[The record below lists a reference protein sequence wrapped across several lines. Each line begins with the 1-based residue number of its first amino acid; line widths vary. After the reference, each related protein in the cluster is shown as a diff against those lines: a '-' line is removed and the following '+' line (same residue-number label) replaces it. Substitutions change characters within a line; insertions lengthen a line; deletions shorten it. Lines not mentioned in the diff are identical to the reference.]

1 MKMII
6 KRLHFIFGLMI
17 AILFISS
24 SIKGQTYFSVLEPYK
39 CKILSPR
46 FFNTIDSIID
56 LEKLRKTREF
66 YNVSLII
73 HPNKY
78 DRFEWR
84 EISGEV
90 NLRDIDVIVSVFK
103 SDIPRGIYAVKYKN
117 KKFIFRGCVITD
129 VYQPTKIKDYIISQ
143 GFFADRDIDWYIR
156 FRYGEYA
163 GHMYKSTG
171 EFPAHDD
178 WYRYPW
184 EFDESAPH
192 DTINSIY

>member
-1 MKMII
+1 MYYKKRTKFFVKNVHRDYFCKVIPKKKNLRNNITPNIYHLFFIYHVPSKQHRKYYVMKMII

-78 DRFEWR
+78 DRSEWS

-117 KKFIFRGCVITD
+117 KKFIFR
-129 VYQPTKIKDYIISQ
+129 
-143 GFFADRDIDWYIR
+143 
-156 FRYGEYA
+156 
-163 GHMYKSTG
+163 
-171 EFPAHDD
+171 
-178 WYRYPW
+178 
-184 EFDESAPH
+184 
-192 DTINSIY
+192 